1 MRRLAVL
8 TLALLS
14 ACASNPA
21 SLCAPGQQAAI
32 QDTLYFGTGRV
43 HGGAVTP
50 QEWEGFVRDE
60 IAPRFPQGFS
70 ILEAQGQWRN
80 ADGSIAHEQTHI
92 LQLLHSVDERNERAV
107 GEIADRYK
115 TRFEQE
121 AVLRVR
127 AAACMSL

>member
-1 MRRLAVL
+1 MKPF
-8 TLALLS
+8 ALLILVLLP
-14 ACASNPA
+14 ACASNPTA
-21 SLCAPGQQAAI
+21 PCAPGQQAAI

-80 ADGSIAHEQTHI
+80 ADGSIAHEQTHV
-92 LQLLHSVDERNERAV
+92 LQLLHPVDPHSEQSV